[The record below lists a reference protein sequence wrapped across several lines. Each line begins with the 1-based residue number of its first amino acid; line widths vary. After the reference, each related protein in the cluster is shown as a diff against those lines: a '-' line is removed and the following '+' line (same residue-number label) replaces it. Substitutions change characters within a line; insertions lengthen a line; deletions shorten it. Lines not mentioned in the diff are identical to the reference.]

1 MTSQQIIAAGL
12 VGLALLLFAWGRWRY
27 DIVALVVM
35 LAAVA
40 GGIVSP
46 ESAFLGFGH
55 PAVVTVAAVL
65 IVSRGLEAAGVVDQV
80 AQRLLPKEGS
90 LFVQLVV
97 LCAVVAVLSAFM
109 NNVGALALIMPV
121 TLAAAA
127 KSGHAPGLM
136 LMPVAFASMLGG
148 MTTLIGTPPNV
159 LVATYRAT
167 AAGTPF
173 GLFDFLP
180 VGGAVAVAGFVFI
193 VFVGW
198 RLIPRRSRAGVEE
211 TGGIEEYV
219 AEVTLKEKSP
229 LIGLSMG
236 ELDEALAK
244 HDLEALVMIRG
255 EHSVPA
261 ARWERVR
268 ADDVILLEGAPDA
281 LQGALAPLGLA
292 LPLEKKAE
300 EEEEEEK
307 EKKEKEREHG
317 EAEGEKPKKRK
328 PRLGGDDIG
337 VVEVVV
343 QPYALLVGLTPEE
356 MRLGERYLVNLLAV
370 AREGSHHRG
379 RLKSFRFAAGDVLL
393 LQGPR
398 PQLNAA
404 IRTLGLLPLA
414 ERQIDLGRAVRPLVA
429 VGIMAAALA
438 AIAAFGAPAA
448 VALTMA
454 AVAMVITRTINLRE
468 AYDAIDW
475 PILILLGAMIPVGRA
490 LETTGTTALLADW
503 LARTGHDL
511 APVVLLI
518 VILVVT
524 MTLSDIINNAATA
537 VMMAPL
543 AAGLARGLGVNP
555 DAFLMAV
562 AIGASCAFL
571 TPIGHQNNTLVMGPG
586 GYRFWDYWRMGL
598 PLELLIVAVSIP
610 VLLIVWP
617 L

>member
-1 MTSQQIIAAGL
+1 MSSEQITATGL
-12 VGLALLLFAWGRWRY
+12 VGLALVLFAWGRWRF

-40 GGIVSP
+40 GGIVNP

-55 PAVVTVAAVL
+55 PAVITVAAVL
-65 IVSRGLEAAGVVDQV
+65 IVSRGLEAAGVVDQI
-80 AQRLLPKEGS
+80 AQRLLPSKGP
-90 LFVQLVV
+90 LVVQLVV
-97 LCAVVAVLSAFM
+97 LCGVVAILSAFM
-109 NNVGALALIMPV
+109 NNVGALALIMP
-121 TLAAAA
+121 TALATAS
-127 KSGHAPGLM
+127 KSGHAPGLI

-159 LVATYRAT
+159 LVAAYRGT

-180 VGGAVAVAGFVFI
+180 VGGAVAAAGFAFI
-193 VFVGW
+193 VLVGW
-198 RLIPRRSRAGVEE
+198 RLIPRRSRSGVEDIQ
-211 TGGIEEYV
+211 GIEEYV
-219 AEVTLKEKSP
+219 AEVALKEKSP
-229 LIGLSMG
+229 LIGLSMA
-236 ELDEALAK
+236 ELDDALAK
-244 HDLEALVMIRG
+244 HELEALVMIRG
-255 EHSVPA
+255 DRSVPP

-268 ADDVILLEGAPDA
+268 ADDVLLIEGAPGA
-281 LQGALAPLGLA
+281 LQGALASLGLA
-292 LPLEKKAE
+292 LPLEKKSE
-300 EEEEEEK
+300 QEK
-307 EKKEKEREHG
+307 EGSDG
-317 EAEGEKPKKRK
+317 EQPKRRK
-328 PRLGGDDIG
+328 PRLGGDEIG
-337 VVEVVV
+337 IVEVVV
-343 QPYALLVGLTPEE
+343 QPHSLLVGLTPEE

-370 AREGSHHRG
+370 ARQGSQHRG

-398 PQLNAA
+398 PQLAAA
-404 IRTLGLLPLA
+404 IRMLRLLPLA
-414 ERQIDLGRAVRPLVA
+414 ERTIDLGRAVRPLVA
-429 VGIMAAALA
+429 VGVMTAALV
-438 AIAAFGAPAA
+438 AIAAFGAQAA

-454 AVAMVITRTINLRE
+454 AVAMVLSRTINLRE
-468 AYDAIDW
+468 AYDAIEW
-475 PILILLGAMIPVGRA
+475 PILILLGAMIPVGQA

-503 LARTGHDL
+503 LARAGRDL
-511 APVVLLI
+511 APVILLI
-518 VILVVT
+518 VILVIT

-586 GYRFWDYWRMGL
+586 GYRFWDFWRMGL
-598 PLELLIVAVSIP
+598 PLELLIVAVSVP
-610 VLLIVWP
+610 MLLMVWP

>member
-1 MTSQQIIAAGL
+1 VSSPQIIAAAL
-12 VGLALLLFAWGRWRY
+12 VGLALALFAWGRWRY

-65 IVSRGLEAAGVVDQV
+65 VVSRGLEAAGVVDQV

-90 LFVQLVV
+90 LFVQLLV

-127 KSGHAPGLM
+127 KSGYAPGLM

-159 LVATYRAT
+159 LVATYRGT
-167 AAGTPF
+167 STGTPF

-180 VGGAVAVAGFVFI
+180 VGGAVAVTGFVFI

-211 TGGIEEYV
+211 IKGIEEYV

-229 LIGLSMG
+229 LIGLSTAD
-236 ELDEALAK
+236 LDEALVK
-244 HDLEALVMIRG
+244 HDLEALVIIRG
-255 EHSVPA
+255 EHSIPA
-261 ARWERVR
+261 ARWETVR
-268 ADDVILLEGAPDA
+268 ADDVLLIEGAPDA
-281 LQGALAPLGLA
+281 LQGALGPLGLA

-300 EEEEEEK
+300 EEAEENEK
-307 EKKEKEREHG
+307 QETD
-317 EAEGEKPKKRK
+317 GEKPKRRK

-337 VVEVVV
+337 TLEVVV

-379 RLKSFRFAAGDVLL
+379 RLKSFRFVAGDVLL

-398 PQLNAA
+398 PQLSAA
-404 IRTLGLLPLA
+404 IRALGLLPLA

-438 AIAAFGAPAA
+438 AIAAFSAPAA

-454 AVAMVITRTINLRE
+454 AVAMVLTRTINLRE

-475 PILILLGAMIPVGRA
+475 PILILLGAMIPVGQA
-490 LETTGTTALLADW
+490 LETTGTTALLAEW
-503 LARTGHDL
+503 LARTGRDL

-518 VILVVT
+518 VIMVLT

-610 VLLIVWP
+610 MLLLVWP

>member
-1 MTSQQIIAAGL
+1 MSSQQVIAAGL
-12 VGLALLLFAWGRWRY
+12 VVLALLLFAWGRWRY
-27 DIVALVVM
+27 DIVALLVM

-40 GGIVSP
+40 GGVVDP
-46 ESAFLGFGH
+46 ATAFLGFGH

-65 IVSRGLEAAGVVDQV
+65 VVSRGLEAAGVVDQI
-80 AQRLLPKEGS
+80 AARLLPAKAP
-90 LFVQLVV
+90 LVVQLAL
-97 LCAVVAVLSAFM
+97 LCGIVAVLSAFM

-127 KSGHAPGLM
+127 KAGHAPGLL

-148 MTTLIGTPPNV
+148 MTTLIGTPPNI
-159 LVATYRAT
+159 LVATYRGSS
-167 AAGTPF
+167 AGMPF

-180 VGGAVAVAGFVFI
+180 VGGAVAAAGLAFI
-193 VFVGW
+193 VLFGW
-198 RLIPRRSRAGVEE
+198 RLIPRRSRAGMEE
-211 TGGIEEYV
+211 MQGIDEYV
-219 AEVTLKEKSP
+219 AEVTLTEKSP
-229 LIGLSMG
+229 LIGLSTAK
-236 ELDEALAK
+236 LDEALAK
-244 HDLEALVMIRG
+244 HELKALVLIRG
-255 EHSVPA
+255 ERRVPA
-261 ARWERVR
+261 ARWEQVR
-268 ADDVILLEGAPDA
+268 ADDVVLLEGAPDA
-281 LQGALAPLGLA
+281 LQAALGPLGVA
-292 LPLEKKAE
+292 LPQDAE
-300 EEEEEEK
+300 NEK
-307 EKKEKEREHG
+307 EKREKEEGAEGDKGAG
-317 EAEGEKPKKRK
+317 EAPKRRK

-337 VVEVVV
+337 VVEAVV
-343 QPYALLVGLTPEE
+343 QPRALLVGLTAEE

-404 IRTLGLLPLA
+404 IRALGVLPLA

-454 AVAMVITRTINLRE
+454 AVAMVISRTINLRE

-475 PILILLGAMIPVGRA
+475 PILILLGAMIPVGQA

-503 LARTGHDL
+503 LARMGRGL

-518 VILVVT
+518 VILVIT

-610 VLLIVWP
+610 MLLLFWP